1 MSEANQETT
10 EQTAQPAS
18 GAVQLDGLFAFKVGM
33 SAVFSEEGERI
44 PVTVLKYEP
53 MVVSQVK
60 TKSSDGYE
68 SVQIAFVADRAS
80 QTNGAKKTH
89 LAKAGFENGAKFLRE
104 VRVEKLPEGVTVGS
118 KVGIDSLKK
127 GDMVKVTGLSR
138 GRGFQGPVRRWNFHG
153 GPATHGSG
161 FHRKPGSVGNRTW
174 PGRVMPGKRMAGQW
188 GDETVTIKGMKIV
201 DVIPEENVVLI
212 RGPVPGARNSLI
224 RLMKV

>member
-1 MSEANQETT
+1 MSWGVRATSSQGC
-10 EQTAQPAS
+10 TAT
-18 GAVQLDGLFAFKVGM
+18 GALHA
-33 SAVFSEEGERI
+33 
-44 PVTVLKYEP
+44 
-53 MVVSQVK
+53 
-60 TKSSDGYE
+60 
-68 SVQIAFVADRAS
+68 
-80 QTNGAKKTH
+80 
-89 LAKAGFENGAKFLRE
+89 GAKFLRE
-104 VRVEKLPEGVTVGS
+104 VRVDKLPEGVAVGS

-127 GDMVKVTGLSR
+127 GDMVKITGLSR